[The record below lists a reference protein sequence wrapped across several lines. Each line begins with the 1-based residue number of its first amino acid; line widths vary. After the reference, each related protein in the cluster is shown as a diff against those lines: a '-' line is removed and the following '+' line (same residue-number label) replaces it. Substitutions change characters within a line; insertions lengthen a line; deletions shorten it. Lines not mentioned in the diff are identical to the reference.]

1 MKKKWN
7 FLRKIVLPQLN
18 FSLGRTGFLLLL
30 ILFAAIQAKAYSQSR
45 ITVGMQNATI
55 DEVIKEVRE
64 TSGYRFL
71 YRVEEVNKYG
81 KRDIDVRDVEVGDF
95 LGQLLRNTD
104 LTYEVENEVIII
116 RPGQKKNVPQ
126 MNTLTIKGKVTDE
139 KNMAL
144 PGATVLL
151 KGTSYGVMTN
161 EHGKF
166 RIEIPE
172 KDTVVLLVS
181 FVGMETR
188 QVFVGK
194 GQTEILVS
202 LNPDIKKIQ
211 EVVVTGYGNVRK
223 TSFTGNSVTVS
234 KEELMAVSKSN
245 VIKALQTFDP
255 SFRIQTNND
264 WGSDPNALPEMYVR
278 GRSGI
283 SGVKELDR
291 DPLTKSA
298 LKDNPNLPTFIMDG
312 FQISVE
318 QLYDMDPNRIE
329 SITILKDAA
338 ATALYGSRAAN
349 GVVVITTVAPKPGK
363 LNVSYNFTGDVTLP
377 DLSDYNLMNAS
388 EKLETEV
395 AAGVYRDLADRS
407 ATNPLVAEQEYYA
420 KLASITKGVDT
431 YWLSK
436 PLQTSFNHKH
446 SLNIDGGSDN
456 FRFGI
461 QLNYNNEDGVM
472 KESFRNRA
480 GAGVYLD
487 YRIGSFQLKNMVTY
501 TNTRSQE
508 SPYGSFSEYTT
519 VQPYDPYKDDNGKY
533 LERLPAWDG
542 RVSNRPN
549 PLYESTLANY
559 DKAKYEEFINNLGI
573 NWNIVT
579 GLLWKTQFSLTRKI
593 SESERFLDPLSA
605 KNAEPQSA
613 GHPSSGELHTNKGSE
628 FYWDLSSTLSYNC
641 SIESHHINVL
651 AGVNA
656 RSVKT
661 KDMTAFYRGFPSGA
675 LNSPNYAEEIVE
687 KPVSSDNSTRLIG
700 FLATLNYSYNDI
712 YLMDAS
718 VRTDGSS
725 EFGADK
731 RFAPFWSFGAGINIH
746 NYGFMKGASF
756 LDLLKVRASYGET
769 GKVNFPPYVARTT
782 YQMFTDG
789 WYKTGFGGTLKALGN
804 TRLTWETT
812 NTWDAGVE
820 LSLWKRLLYMK
831 ATWYQK
837 KTVDLVNSV
846 TIPSSTG
853 FTTYMDNIGEVENK
867 GYELEFRSEVVRR
880 KDLFVALFA
889 NLAHNKNKILKI
901 SESLKAYN
909 DRVKEHFANSNR
921 FDGSNTR
928 PFTQYV
934 EGGSQTSIW
943 GVPSLGI
950 DPATGNEIFVRPDGS
965 ITSTWN
971 TADQVVLGDTEPK
984 VQGTFGVNATWK
996 NLSLYMTFMY
1006 ETGGQI
1012 YNSTLVD
1019 KVEDVNVYTSN
1030 VDKRVLT
1037 ERWKN
1042 PGDKVRYRKLVSG
1055 VGGSIM
1061 RTRPTSRFVEDNNV
1075 LTLNSVSLGYDFDA
1089 GQKWM
1094 KTIGLSVLRF
1104 EIGANDLCHWSSVK
1118 VERGLN
1124 YPYARSFNFS
1134 LKAAF

>member
-1 MKKKWN
+1 MKKKRN
-7 FLRKIVLPQLN
+7 FLLKSILLQLN
-18 FSLGRTGFLLLL
+18 FSLEKAGILLVLVL
-30 ILFAAIQAKAYSQSR
+30 VFSIQAKAYSQTR
-45 ITVGMQNATI
+45 ITAKRQGVTI
-55 DEVIKEVRE
+55 DEVLKEVRE
-64 TSGYRFL
+64 KSGYRFL
-71 YRVEEVNKYG
+71 YRVEEVNRYG
-81 KRDIDVRDVEVGDF
+81 KRDIDVKDAEVEDF
-95 LGQLLRNTD
+95 LGQLLQNTD

-116 RPGQKKNVPQ
+116 RPEKQRQDSRVNVQ
-126 MNTLTIKGKVTDE
+126 VVRGKVTDE
-139 KNMAL
+139 NNLAL

-151 KGTSYGVMTN
+151 KGTSYGVVTDS
-161 EHGKF
+161 HGKF
-166 RIEIPE
+166 TMEVLER
-172 KDTVVLLVS
+172 DTVTLLVS

-188 QVFVGK
+188 LVNLKK

-202 LNPDIKKIQ
+202 LEPDIKEMK

-223 TSFTGNSVTVS
+223 TSFTGNSVTVT
-234 KEELMAVSKSN
+234 KDELMSVSKTQ
-245 VIKALQTFDP
+245 VI
-255 SFRIQTNND
+255 
-264 WGSDPNALPEMYVR
+264 
-278 GRSGI
+278 
-283 SGVKELDR
+283 KELDR

-349 GVVVITTVAPKPGK
+349 GVVVITTVAPQMGK
-363 LNVSYNFTGDVTLP
+363 LNVSYNFTGDVTVP
-377 DLSDYNLMNAS
+377 DLSDYNLMNAR

-395 AAGVYRDLADRS
+395 AAGVFEDLAKD
-407 ATNPLVAEQEYYA
+407 NPLGAEQQYYA
-420 KLASITKGVDT
+420 KLASITRGVDT

-446 SLNIDGGSDN
+446 SLSVDGGSDN

-461 QLNYNNEDGVM
+461 QLSYNNEDGVM
-472 KESFRNRA
+472 KESFRNRV

-508 SPYGSFSEYTT
+508 SPYGAFSDYTGC
-519 VQPYDPYKDDNGKY
+519 QPYDPYKDDEGNY
-533 LERLPAWDG
+533 LENLPNWDG
-542 RVSNRPN
+542 KNEKRPN
-549 PLYESTLANY
+549 PLYEATLSNF
-559 DKAKYEEFINNLGI
+559 DKSKYEEIVNNLGI
-573 NWNIVT
+573 NWNITT

-593 SESERFLDPLSA
+593 TDTKRFLDPLSS
-605 KNAEPQSA
+605 KNTTPQTAEN
-613 GHPSSGELHTNKGSE
+613 PSSGELNTSRGNE
-628 FYWDLSSTLSYNC
+628 FYWDLSSTLSYNR
-641 SIESHHINVL
+641 SVEKHHINL
-651 AGVNA
+651 LLGVNA
-656 RSVKT
+656 RSAKT
-661 KDMTAFYRGFPSGA
+661 DNISASYRGFPSGA
-675 LNSPNYAEEIVE
+675 LSSPNYAEEIVS

-700 FLATLNYSYNDI
+700 FLGTLNYSYNDV
-712 YLMDAS
+712 YLLDAS
-718 VRTDGSS
+718 VRMDGSS

-731 RFAPFWSFGAGINIH
+731 RFAPFWSAGTGVNIH
-746 NYGFMKGASF
+746 NYGFMKGQTVI
-756 LDLLKVRASYGET
+756 DQLKIRVSYGQT

-782 YQMFTDG
+782 YKMFTDG
-789 WYKTGFGGTLKALGN
+789 WYKTGFGGTLYALGN
-804 TRLTWETT
+804 TNLTWETT

-820 LSLWKRLLYMK
+820 LSLWKRLLYIK
-831 ATWYQK
+831 ASYYQK

-880 KDLFVALFA
+880 KDLFVAVFA
-889 NLAHNKNKILKI
+889 NLAHNENRILKI

-909 DRVKEHFANSNR
+909 DRVKDHFANSNR
-921 FDGSNTR
+921 FDGSNTQ

-934 EGGSQTSIW
+934 EGESQTSIW

-950 DPATGNEIFVRPDGS
+950 DPATGEEIFIRPDGS
-965 ITSTWN
+965 ITNTWN
-971 TADQVVLGDTEPK
+971 TNDQVVLGDTEPK
-984 VQGTFGVNATWK
+984 IQGTFGLNATYK

-1006 ETGGQI
+1006 EAGGQI
-1012 YNSTLVD
+1012 YNSTLRD

-1030 VDKRVLT
+1030 VDKRVFS
-1037 ERWKN
+1037 ERWQE
-1042 PGDKVRYRKLVSG
+1042 PGDKARYRKLTSG

-1075 LTLNSVSLGYDFDA
+1075 LTLNSISLGYDFDA

-1094 KTIGLSVLRF
+1094 KTIGLSMLRF
-1104 EIGANDLCHWSSVK
+1104 EIGANDVCRWSSVK

>member
-7 FLRKIVLPQLN
+7 FLRKIVLLQLN
-18 FSLGRTGFLLLL
+18 FSVGRTGFLLLL
-30 ILFAAIQAKAYSQSR
+30 ILFTAIQAKAWSQSR
-45 ITVGMQNATI
+45 ITVGMQGATI

-71 YRVEEVNKYG
+71 YRVEEVNRFG
-81 KRDIDVRDVEVGDF
+81 KRDIDVRDAKVSDF
-95 LGQLLRNTD
+95 LEQLLQNTD

-116 RPGQKKNVPQ
+116 RPGQKKAMPQ
-126 MNTLTIKGKVTDE
+126 VKVLVVSGKVTDE

-151 KGTSYGVMTN
+151 KGTSYGVVTDAN
-161 EHGKF
+161 GKF
-166 RIEIPE
+166 RMEVPE
-172 KDTVVLLVS
+172 KDSVMLLVS

-188 QVFVGK
+188 QVFAGK

-202 LNPDIKKIQ
+202 LNPDVKEMQ

-283 SGVKELDR
+283 GGVKELDR

-363 LNVSYNFTGDVTLP
+363 LNVSYNFTGDVTIP

-395 AAGVYRDLADRS
+395 AAGVYKDLAERS
-407 ATNPLVAEQEYYA
+407 ATNPLAAEQEYYA
-420 KLASITKGVDT
+420 KLASITRGVDT

-508 SPYGSFSEYTT
+508 SPYGSFSDYTS
-519 VQPYDPYKDDNGKY
+519 VQPYDPYKDDNGNY

-542 RVSNRPN
+542 RTSNRKN

-579 GLLWKTQFSLTRKI
+579 GLLWKTQFSLTRKV
-593 SESERFLDPLSA
+593 SENERFLDPLSA

-628 FYWDLSSTLSYNC
+628 FYWDLSSTLSYNR
-641 SIESHHINVL
+641 SIEKHHINVL

-661 KDMTAFYRGFPSGA
+661 KNLSAFYRGFPSGA

-700 FLATLNYSYNDI
+700 FLGTLNYSYNDI

-718 VRTDGSS
+718 VRMDGSS
-725 EFGADK
+725 EFGSDK
-731 RFAPFWSFGAGINIH
+731 RFAPFWSLGAGINIH
-746 NYGFMKGASF
+746 NYGFMKGLAL

-769 GKVNFPPYVARTT
+769 GKVNFPPYVARTI
-782 YQMFTDG
+782 YQMFTD
-789 WYKTGFGGTLKALGN
+789 
-804 TRLTWETT
+804 
-812 NTWDAGVE
+812 
-820 LSLWKRLLYMK
+820 
-831 ATWYQK
+831 
-837 KTVDLVNSV
+837 
-846 TIPSSTG
+846 
-853 FTTYMDNIGEVENK
+853 
-867 GYELEFRSEVVRR
+867 
-880 KDLFVALFA
+880 
-889 NLAHNKNKILKI
+889 
-901 SESLKAYN
+901 
-909 DRVKEHFANSNR
+909 
-921 FDGSNTR
+921 
-928 PFTQYV
+928 
-934 EGGSQTSIW
+934 
-943 GVPSLGI
+943 
-950 DPATGNEIFVRPDGS
+950 
-965 ITSTWN
+965 
-971 TADQVVLGDTEPK
+971 
-984 VQGTFGVNATWK
+984 
-996 NLSLYMTFMY
+996 
-1006 ETGGQI
+1006 
-1012 YNSTLVD
+1012 
-1019 KVEDVNVYTSN
+1019 
-1030 VDKRVLT
+1030 
-1037 ERWKN
+1037 
-1042 PGDKVRYRKLVSG
+1042 
-1055 VGGSIM
+1055 
-1061 RTRPTSRFVEDNNV
+1061 
-1075 LTLNSVSLGYDFDA
+1075 
-1089 GQKWM
+1089 
-1094 KTIGLSVLRF
+1094 
-1104 EIGANDLCHWSSVK
+1104 EIGRAHV
-1118 VERGLN
+1118 
-1124 YPYARSFNFS
+1124 
-1134 LKAAF
+1134 